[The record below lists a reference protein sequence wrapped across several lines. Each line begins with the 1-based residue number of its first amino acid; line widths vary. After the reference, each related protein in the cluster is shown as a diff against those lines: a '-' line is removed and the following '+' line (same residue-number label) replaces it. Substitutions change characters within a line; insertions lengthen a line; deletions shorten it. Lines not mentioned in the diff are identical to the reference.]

1 MAKKLNLEN
10 LAGGAFTERVNQAI
24 QEVMENI
31 SDPNTPWKTKR
42 KVTITMTFEASKDR
56 DITNVDIVCK
66 PTLAP
71 KEGVHTNIIIDK
83 QLDGEIIAAEY
94 KKQIPGQQAIKVDQ
108 ETGEAINKEDK
119 QEENTNNSETADGLK
134 IIK

>member
-1 MAKKLNLEN
+1 MSKKLNLEN

-42 KVTITMTFEASKDR
+42 KVVITMVFEANEDR
-56 DITNVDIVCK
+56 NITNVDIVSK

-83 QLDGEIIAAEY
+83 NLDGEIIAAEY
-94 KKQIPGQQAIKVDQ
+94 KKQIPGQQAVKIDT
-108 ETGEAINKEDK
+108 ETGEILENKEDDS
-119 QEENTNNSETADGLK
+119 QDNTDGLK
-134 IIK
+134 IVK

>member
-42 KVTITMTFEASKDR
+42 KVVITMVFEANEDR
-56 DITNVDIVCK
+56 NITNVDIVSK

-71 KEGVHTNIIIDK
+71 KEGVHTNIIIDRD
-83 QLDGEIIAAEY
+83 LDGEIIAAEY
-94 KKQIPGQQAIKVDQ
+94 KKQIPGQQAVKIDT
-108 ETGEAINKEDK
+108 ETGEILEKKENDN
-119 QEENTNNSETADGLK
+119 QDNTDGLK
-134 IIK
+134 IVK